1 MQPVKRK
8 YNFRTPAL
16 RIFNSFH
23 ANRLH
28 SKKTMGRLLDKPIRP
43 GGLLQKYNVSIM
55 SLYSDILYTGSESLV
70 FVFHG
75 QKLLIRNDKDGISV
89 PSGKDLYQVQAEL
102 SQPVF
107 IGKLDNRTCFCT
119 HFTTPVLQ
127 TPGFEWFGLRNLF
140 GDLTEKI
147 FKMASLGL
155 HVNKWDQASKYC
167 GRCGSQTSL
176 IESDWS
182 KKCLSCSNIDYPR
195 ISPAVI
201 MAVTRGDKILLA
213 RPNRIKSGFY
223 SVLAGYVNL
232 GETLEECVKREVY
245 EEVGLSVKDIRYF
258 GSQSWPFT
266 NSLMI
271 AFTAEFASGEIR
283 IEKNEIKEADW
294 FAPDNLPQLPGWGS
308 ISRRLVDNFVE
319 KAIS

>member
-1 MQPVKRK
+1 
-8 YNFRTPAL
+8 
-16 RIFNSFH
+16 
-23 ANRLH
+23 
-28 SKKTMGRLLDKPIRP
+28 
-43 GGLLQKYNVSIM
+43 M
-55 SLYSDILYTGSESLV
+55 SLYSDRSYHGSESLV
-70 FVFHG
+70 FVFLG
-75 QKLLIRNDKDGISV
+75 QKLLIRNDKGVISV
-89 PSGKDLYQVQAEL
+89 PSGKDLYQIQSDL

-107 IGKLDNRTCFCT
+107 IGKLDRRLCFCT
-119 HFTTPVLQ
+119 KLKTPVLQ
-127 TPGFEWFGLRNLF
+127 PPGFELFGLRDLF
-140 GDLTEKI
+140 GNLTEKI

-155 HVNKWDQASKYC
+155 QVNNWDQTSKYC
-167 GRCGSQTSL
+167 GKCGSQISL

-182 KKCLSCSNIDYPR
+182 KKCLSCANIDYPR

-201 MAVTRGDKILLA
+201 MAVTRGGKILLA

-271 AFTAEFASGEIR
+271 AFTAEYASGEIR
-283 IEKNEIKEADW
+283 IEKNEIKEAAW
-294 FAPDNLPQLPGWGS
+294 FAPENLPQLPGWGS

-319 KAIS
+319 KTMS